1 MDFYDFGIRLTAF
14 LSGCVSFARLRLAC
28 GALPLTREEVQTPS
42 TPIIGAARFPFFFYN
57 RLSNILYLTI
67 NKQYTTNTAC
77 LSSLKICK
85 H

>member
-42 TPIIGAARFPFFFYN
+42 TPIIGAARFTFFFV
-57 RLSNILYLTI
+57 
-67 NKQYTTNTAC
+67 
-77 LSSLKICK
+77 
-85 H
+85 